1 MKSLFFSKRIIT
13 CIIIFLA
20 GALVGTATA
29 FLLTQKAAD
38 ADSTVPL
45 RKKSGN
51 LVFTSPLLAVGDLKR
66 FRDYKIL
73 ETDIGRLI
81 EERVAAKKAEK
92 VSVYFRD
99 LLRGRWMSVN
109 EDLYFNPA
117 SMLKVSILI
126 AYFKSAESNPAL
138 LKDFI
143 VYEGNDHLDIG
154 NESNSSPEPIIKG
167 KEYSIED
174 LLTRMIVYSDNNAK
188 NLLFAA
194 LNKNSI
200 KDVFTDLAFPESFDT
215 TDNTMSAKNLS
226 LFFRVLFNSTYLN
239 ENFSEEALRILSQT
253 KFKDGLVG
261 GVPNKIMVSH
271 KFGHALVNDQ
281 GTVKSEL
288 HDCGIVYYPNH
299 PYLLCVMTKGKDPIE
314 LESVIQDISA
324 EVYMEREKEFGN

>member
-1 MKSLFFSKRIIT
+1 MKSRFFSKRIIT
-13 CIIIFLA
+13 SSIIFLT
-20 GALVGTATA
+20 GVLLGVVTA
-29 FLLTQKAAD
+29 FLFAQKAAD
-38 ADSTVPL
+38 ADPAVPL

-51 LVFTSPLLAVGDLKR
+51 LVFTSPLLAVGDLKK
-66 FRDYKIL
+66 FRDYKTL
-73 ETDIGRLI
+73 ETHIGNLV
-81 EERVAAKKAEK
+81 EERVAEKKAEK

-117 SMLKVSILI
+117 SMLKVSLLI
-126 AYFKSAESNPAL
+126 AYFKAAESNPAL
-138 LKDFI
+138 LEDLI
-143 VYEGNDHLDIG
+143 VYGGDDRLDIG
-154 NESNSSPEPIIKG
+154 NESNSSPQPITKG
-167 KEYSIED
+167 KEYSVQD

-200 KDVFTDLAFPESFDT
+200 KDVFTDLAFPESFDA

-239 ENFSEEALRILSQT
+239 ENFSEEALRILRQT

-261 GVPNKIMVSH
+261 GVPNKITVSH

-288 HDCGIVYYPNH
+288 HDCGIVYYPSH

-324 EVYMEREKEFGN
+324 AVYTEREKEFGN